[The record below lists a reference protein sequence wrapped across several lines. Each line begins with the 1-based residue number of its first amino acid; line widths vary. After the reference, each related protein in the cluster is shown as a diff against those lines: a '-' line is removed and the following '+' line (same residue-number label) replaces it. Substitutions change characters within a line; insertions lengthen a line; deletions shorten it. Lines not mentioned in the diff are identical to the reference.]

1 MSSPLDLDNPD
12 NRLLGSVLLHHAR
25 VAPDQPFL
33 RMNDLVISYAEAAE
47 RAVRYAQGLQEAGLT
62 AGDRLCLMMAPH
74 PDYVMLALAASLQGI
89 VWVPVNTDYRGQ
101 WLAQTLHDS
110 QPSLLLVDPSYV
122 DRLAAIETGD
132 LRCWEP
138 RAVLADAGQAV
149 EPVAGLAFGDTA
161 SIMWTSGTT
170 GKAKGVMQSHNT
182 WIRSALSAAEMG
194 GMRAGDVTY
203 NVLPLHNSA
212 AWVANIFPA
221 LLTGATCAMDA
232 TFSAGQFWERT
243 RFYGATHIFTL
254 GAMHMF
260 LWAAEPTSRDADNPV
275 RSANMVPMPDE
286 IAAPFK
292 TRFGI
297 DELHQGFGQ
306 SEVMLL
312 MRRWDQPGVQW
323 PPNALGAVANDIEV
337 TLKDDSGETVAPG
350 EAGEACVRPLAPH
363 VLFNGYFNNP
373 DAEAMAFRDGWYHT
387 GDLLRSDEAGHYYFV
402 DRKNDLIRYKGR
414 SVSSLGVEH
423 TAMSHPQVA
432 QAAAF
437 GIASKELVAEHE
449 VMLAAVLTPDAT
461 LTPEE
466 LARFINDHA
475 PYYYVPRYVEFVP
488 ELPMTPTQ
496 KVRKVALR
504 ERGVTQATWDAQ
516 KTGFVA
522 KR

>member
-1 MSSPLDLDNPD
+1 MSSRLDLDDPR
-12 NRLLGSVLLHHAR
+12 NRLLGSVLLHYAR

-33 RMNDLVISYAEAAE
+33 RMNDLVISYAEAAD
-47 RAVRYAQGLQEAGLT
+47 RAVRFALGLQQAGLG
-62 AGDRLCLMMAPH
+62 AGDRLCLMMEPG

-110 QPSLLLVDPSYV
+110 QPSLLLADPPYI
-122 DRLAAIETGD
+122 DRLETIETGV
-132 LRCWEP
+132 LRCREP
-138 RAVLADAGQAV
+138 AAMLADAAQTMTPLV
-149 EPVAGLAFGDTA
+149 GLAFGDTA

-194 GMRAGDVTY
+194 GLRAGDVTY

-260 LWAAEPTSRDADNPV
+260 LWGAEPTSGDADNPV

-286 IAAPFK
+286 IATPFK
-292 TRFGI
+292 ARFGI

-312 MRRWDQPGVQW
+312 MRRWDQPGVHW
-323 PPNALGAVANDIEV
+323 PANALGAVAADIEV
-337 TLKDDSGETVAPG
+337 VLKDDSGEAVGPG
-350 EAGEACVRPLAPH
+350 ETGEACVRPLAPH

-373 DAEAMAFRDGWYHT
+373 DAEAAAFRDGWYHT
-387 GDLLRSDEAGHYYFV
+387 GDLLRSDQAGNYYFV

-414 SVSSLGVEH
+414 SVSSLAVEH
-423 TAMSHPQVA
+423 TALAHPQVA

-437 GIASKELVAEHE
+437 GIASKELAAEHE
-449 VMLAAVLTPDAT
+449 IMLAAVLTPDAT
-461 LTPEE
+461 LTPQG
-466 LARFINDHA
+466 LAEFINDNA
-475 PYYYVPRYVEFVP
+475 PYYYVPRYIEFVA

-504 ERGVTQATWDAQ
+504 ERGVSQASWDAQ
-516 KTGFVA
+516 QAGFVA

>member
-1 MSSPLDLDNPD
+1 
-12 NRLLGSVLLHHAR
+12 
-25 VAPDQPFL
+25 
-33 RMNDLVISYAEAAE
+33 
-47 RAVRYAQGLQEAGLT
+47 
-62 AGDRLCLMMAPH
+62 
-74 PDYVMLALAASLQGI
+74 
-89 VWVPVNTDYRGQ
+89 
-101 WLAQTLHDS
+101 
-110 QPSLLLVDPSYV
+110 
-122 DRLAAIETGD
+122 
-132 LRCWEP
+132 
-138 RAVLADAGQAV
+138 
-149 EPVAGLAFGDTA
+149 
-161 SIMWTSGTT
+161 
-170 GKAKGVMQSHNT
+170 
-182 WIRSALSAAEMG
+182 
-194 GMRAGDVTY
+194 
-203 NVLPLHNSA
+203 
-212 AWVANIFPA
+212 
-221 LLTGATCAMDA
+221 
-232 TFSAGQFWERT
+232 
-243 RFYGATHIFTL
+243 
-254 GAMHMF
+254 MF

-297 DELHQGFGQ
+297 DEVHQGFGQ

-323 PPNALGAVANDIEV
+323 PANALGAVANDIEV

-437 GIASKELVAEHE
+437 GIASKELAAEHE

-516 KTGFVA
+516 KAGFVA